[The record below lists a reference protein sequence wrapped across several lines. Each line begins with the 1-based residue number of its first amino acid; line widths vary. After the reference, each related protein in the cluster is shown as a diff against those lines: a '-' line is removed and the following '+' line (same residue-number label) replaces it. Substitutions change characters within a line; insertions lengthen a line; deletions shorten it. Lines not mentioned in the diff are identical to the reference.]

1 MKLRILSGNGA
12 LQIMPFRKLGGKCH
26 FFLRFCT
33 RKRSETYKFFQAN
46 WRKSDICGAWTAS
59 FCQFTWK
66 LSKFQQNEHTP
77 ESIHELS
84 TKSVWIDVIG
94 QFRRKQR
101 QNCIT
106 LLDLTLI
113 NILNLQKQRTID
125 LEELLLRKSQMKEY
139 REIPKYSCA
148 WTTES
153 KKKI

>member
-1 MKLRILSGNGA
+1 M
-12 LQIMPFRKLGGKCH
+12 
-26 FFLRFCT
+26 
-33 RKRSETYKFFQAN
+33 
-46 WRKSDICGAWTAS
+46 
-59 FCQFTWK
+59 
-66 LSKFQQNEHTP
+66 
-77 ESIHELS
+77 
-84 TKSVWIDVIG
+84 IG

-101 QNCIT
+101 ENCIT

-153 KKKI
+153 KKKKKLPADQSKNGDANLL